1 MKTVRRRVFIAMV
14 TGVFLFSC
22 AKNSAGAVRTEKALA
37 AARPMVAPSPEA
49 EGLLLDAQEGLPQRI
64 DDSTSG
70 GPVAGETVPKE
81 RKLIYRAQVE
91 LRVSDIQKAFSEVT
105 DLLKSFGAYLAHQTT
120 TEESITAEIRVPREQ
135 FQNMLTR
142 LEQLGKVR
150 TKNIFTE
157 DVTDTYFDLEQRIKN
172 KRTLVERYREY
183 LKSAKN
189 IEEILKVEQA
199 LSDATYELE
208 RLEGSFTQL
217 SQQIAY
223 STINLVLEPLMP
235 TGSEKSTFLEKLQEF
250 FASYGETLGNIVI
263 VIIGLVVYGIPLL
276 LIGAF
281 VWYLSFGKIGFV
293 RKLFRLIHSE
303 KKSPT
308 PEGNIRT

>member
-1 MKTVRRRVFIAMV
+1 MKTVRWRVFIAIAAGIV
-14 TGVFLFSC
+14 LFSC
-22 AKNSAGAVRTEKALA
+22 AKESAGAGRTKEALT
-37 AARPMVAPSPEA
+37 AARSMVAPSPETT
-49 EGLLLDAQEGLPQRI
+49 GLSLEPQEDLPQRI
-64 DDSTSG
+64 GDSMSG
-70 GPVAGETVPKE
+70 GPVTGQTVPKE
-81 RKLIYRAQVE
+81 RKLIYRAHVE
-91 LRVSDIQKAFSEVT
+91 LRVSDIQKTFNEVT
-105 DLLKSFGAYLAHQTT
+105 DLLKTFGAYLAHQTT
-120 TEESITAEIRVPREQ
+120 TEDAITAEIRVPREQ
-135 FQNMLTR
+135 FQNMLSR

-150 TKNIFTE
+150 TKNIFSE

-223 STINLVLEPLMP
+223 STINLVLEPLAP
-235 TGSEKSTFLEKLQEF
+235 TSSEKSTFLEKLQEF

-263 VIIGLVVYGIPLL
+263 IVIGLVVYGIPLL

-281 VWYLSFGKIGFV
+281 VWYLSFGKIGLV

-303 KKSPT
+303 KKAP
-308 PEGNIRT
+308 PRREI